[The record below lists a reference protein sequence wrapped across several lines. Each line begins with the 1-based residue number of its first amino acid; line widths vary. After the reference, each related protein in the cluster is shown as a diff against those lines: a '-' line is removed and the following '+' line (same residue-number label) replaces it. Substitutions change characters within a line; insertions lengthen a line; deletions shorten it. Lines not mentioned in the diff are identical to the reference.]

1 MKPIK
6 KLVINWYCGDGG
18 LTGACTLEFQ
28 FAELTPPSF
37 LDALK
42 FIVVSRAD
50 TGLPNLSNVI
60 LAVKCGHVFNY
71 VCNCV
76 GKKQ

>member
-50 TGLPNLSNVI
+50 TDLP
-60 LAVKCGHVFNY
+60 
-71 VCNCV
+71 
-76 GKKQ
+76 